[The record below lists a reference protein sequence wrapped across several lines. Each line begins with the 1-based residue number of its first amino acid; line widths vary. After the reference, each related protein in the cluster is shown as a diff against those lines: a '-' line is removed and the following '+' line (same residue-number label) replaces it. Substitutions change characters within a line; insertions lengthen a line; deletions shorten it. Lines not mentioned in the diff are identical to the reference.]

1 MRSLKLLVVGM
12 AVLIVIGLVVLVFG
26 IYQKAKK
33 TYFSEEQEKPYTV
46 LIPKGS
52 EIVEMEFDAGKLA
65 LRLKFSDGRHQVLVI
80 EASTGR
86 VLKKISLKGI
96 L

>member
-12 AVLIVIGLVVLVFG
+12 AVLILIGLVVLVFG
-26 IYQKAKK
+26 IYQKANK
-33 TYFSEEQEKPYTV
+33 TYFSEKQAKPYTV

-52 EIVEMEFDAGKLA
+52 KIVEMDFDAGKLV

-86 VLKKISLKGI
+86 VLEKISLKRM